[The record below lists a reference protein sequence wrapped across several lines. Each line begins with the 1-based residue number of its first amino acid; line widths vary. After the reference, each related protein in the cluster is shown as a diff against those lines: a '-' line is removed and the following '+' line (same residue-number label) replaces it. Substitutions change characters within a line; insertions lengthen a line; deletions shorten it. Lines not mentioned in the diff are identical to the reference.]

1 MIYRNLSIAAGG
13 GIIAHNQQS
22 EQEECANI
30 FIGLGGTGI
39 SCLREVKAQVYNRL
53 KPDVE
58 KADIPQYKHI
68 QFLAIDADEGSLGD
82 DGSINTLDSVTEF
95 VNISSS
101 DIHAIIQNTKVLRQN
116 PALRWFSDEISIQNA
131 EAGAGGVRQIGRLL
145 VIQNI
150 DKIVNALNNKIDIAR
165 IDLSDRPINI
175 HIFTGMG
182 GGTGSGCFLD
192 ICYILKHVLEEKS
205 IQGQAQTS
213 GYFFLP
219 DVNLAKIN
227 TETVRKYI
235 EINGFAAMKELDYC
249 MNFHNNGGEWNQN
262 YGSFSV
268 KLAEPP
274 VKLAYLITA
283 KDDNGNIKTNGYNYA
298 MNVVAE
304 YVMEFMTKELV
315 SDDNRKNG
323 EFGLKSHISNFNNTV
338 TMLKKRRGVTY
349 EYCVLGAA
357 SAFMPFKD
365 INTYLSARIFESL
378 DRMPRSNHDINTFV
392 SDNGLK
398 YEDILNEIR
407 KGSKTVPIYEVDSK
421 LLKEQCEGLSPDTI
435 PQVLSQIRDSIP
447 VIEGEY
453 TKNCEGL
460 RQNLINSIYQKLL
473 QYSIT
478 FDKGPFYAAQ
488 VLYTNNKTD
497 RDLGHVIDGYIA
509 RNDKNLSIAR
519 GDLNLRNKD
528 LVATLRDVQNKRA
541 KAKRAEA
548 YVSAVN
554 AYYSQLARIA
564 LLRIMGD
571 LLNALRPAV
580 TKLYNDRFAP
590 MLEMLNNLS
599 QTFKANLRA
608 LSENTTD
615 TGDYAVKITGLE
627 DIELREALESSV
639 NNLDAENILTGFI
652 SYMLDESRS
661 KYWIGRSNEERLSN
675 IISEYFVKA
684 LANITNKNID
694 EYLASK
700 FQSDSPALISKA
712 VYTHIMSNLNRRA
725 RPLFWADR
733 SEGGISQDSKIGYI
747 SIPDTSDIIAAAAD
761 ELMIADNKLTVRRS
775 LMPDRIS
782 VLIFYCGVPMYLFK
796 GAYNYKPKY
805 QSNPIKG
812 MHLYEGNDYDQ
823 RDFKRLHDIIPLSM
837 ISDDDFSDQMKRFER
852 DYRKAVDCGVIEK
865 VPVDNEG
872 KSYRYLLRIVNWGEV
887 EELSARIDKALYE
900 KNPERMRKLYD
911 AVDKSPSFEDFVRLP
926 LIGTDGYEDSS
937 VEDAVYASENLSRL
951 MREQLNVVIAREQK
965 LKELF
970 AEINSDTAW
979 RDEMD
984 SFANALCA
992 GVIFF
997 KNRYTLN
1004 YLKDEGG
1011 LTDEYELTGIDKKPY
1026 GEYIPLYSAFKE
1038 YQALDDEDKEYIG
1051 SLSRQRKLSEDDIC
1065 KKHTESIKKYI
1076 DERINIT
1083 FEIADNSFRLER
1095 KEIHRFISTLQKL
1108 VDTLSRTII

>member
-1 MIYRNLSIAAGG
+1 MYRIAVFGDKESIY
-13 GIIAHNQQS
+13 
-22 EQEECANI
+22 
-30 FIGLGGTGI
+30 
-39 SCLREVKAQVYNRL
+39 
-53 KPDVE
+53 
-58 KADIPQYKHI
+58 
-68 QFLAIDADEGSLGD
+68 
-82 DGSINTLDSVTEF
+82 
-95 VNISSS
+95 
-101 DIHAIIQNTKVLRQN
+101 
-116 PALRWFSDEISIQNA
+116 
-131 EAGAGGVRQIGRLL
+131 
-145 VIQNI
+145 
-150 DKIVNALNNKIDIAR
+150 
-165 IDLSDRPINI
+165 
-175 HIFTGMG
+175 
-182 GGTGSGCFLD
+182 
-192 ICYILKHVLEEKS
+192 
-205 IQGQAQTS
+205 
-213 GYFFLP
+213 
-219 DVNLAKIN
+219 
-227 TETVRKYI
+227 
-235 EINGFAAMKELDYC
+235 GFAALGLDVY
-249 MNFHNNGGEWNQN
+249 
-262 YGSFSV
+262 YSGSG
-268 KLAEPP
+268 AE
-274 VKLAYLITA
+274 
-283 KDDNGNIKTNGYNYA
+283 DDA
-298 MNVVAE
+298 AA
-304 YVMEFMTKELV
+304 F
-315 SDDNRKNG
+315 
-323 EFGLKSHISNFNNTV
+323 
-338 TMLKKRRGVTY
+338 KRL
-349 EYCVLGAA
+349 C
-357 SAFMPFKD
+357 
-365 INTYLSARIFESL
+365 
-378 DRMPRSNHDINTFV
+378 
-392 SDNGLK
+392 
-398 YEDILNEIR
+398 
-407 KGSKTVPIYEVDSK
+407 
-421 LLKEQCEGLSPDTI
+421 Q
-435 PQVLSQIRDSIP
+435 SQS
-447 VIEGEY
+447 
-453 TKNCEGL
+453 
-460 RQNLINSIYQKLL
+460 
-473 QYSIT
+473 YSIIYIT
-478 FDKGPFYAAQ
+478 EAAAA
-488 VLYTNNKTD
+488 
-497 RDLGHVIDGYIA
+497 DLE
-509 RNDKNLSIAR
+509 K
-519 GDLNLRNKD
+519 
-528 LVATLRDVQNKRA
+528 
-541 KAKRAEA
+541 E
-548 YVSAVN
+548 
-554 AYYSQLARIA
+554 
-564 LLRIMGD
+564 
-571 LLNALRPAV
+571 
-580 TKLYNDRFAP
+580 
-590 MLEMLNNLS
+590 
-599 QTFKANLRA
+599 
-608 LSENTTD
+608 
-615 TGDYAVKITGLE
+615 
-627 DIELREALESSV
+627 IE
-639 NNLDAENILTGFI
+639 
-652 SYMLDESRS
+652 
-661 KYWIGRSNEERLSN
+661 KLSN

-852 DYRKAVDCGVIEK
+852 DYRKAVECGVIEK

-911 AVDKSPSFEDFVRLP
+911 AVDKSPSFENFVRLP

-951 MREQLNVVIAREQK
+951 MREQLNVVIARERK

-1076 DERINIT
+1076 DEVIPSGI
-1083 FEIADNSFRLER
+1083 
-1095 KEIHRFISTLQKL
+1095 
-1108 VDTLSRTII
+1108 

>member
-22 EQEECANI
+22 AQEECANV

-101 DIHAIIQNTKVLRQN
+101 DIHAIIRNTKVLRQN
-116 PALRWFSDEISIQNA
+116 PALQWFSDEISIQNA

-145 VIQNI
+145 VIQNV
-150 DKIVNALNNKIDIAR
+150 DKIVNALSNKIDLAR
-165 IDLSDRPINI
+165 TDLSDRPINI

-192 ICYILKHVLEEKS
+192 ICYILKHVLESKS
-205 IQGQAQTS
+205 IHGQAQTS

-249 MNFHNNGGEWNQN
+249 MNFHNNGGKWTQN
-262 YGSFSV
+262 YGSFQTNFPD
-268 KLAEPP
+268 PP
-274 VKLAYLITA
+274 VKLAYLISA

-304 YVMEFMTKELV
+304 YVMEFMTRELV
-315 SDDNRKNG
+315 SDDIRKNG
-323 EFGLKSHISNFNNTV
+323 DFGLKSHISNFNNTV
-338 TMLKKRRGVTY
+338 AMLKKRRGVTY

-365 INTYLSARIFESL
+365 INTYLSARIFEDL
-378 DRMPRSNHDINTFV
+378 EKMPRSNHDINTFV
-392 SDNGLK
+392 NDNGLR
-398 YEDILNEIR
+398 YEDILNEIK
-407 KGSKTVPIYEVDSK
+407 KGSRSVPIYEVDPK
-421 LLKEQCEGLSPDTI
+421 LLKEQCEGISSDVI
-435 PQVLSQIRDSIP
+435 PQVLMQIRDVIP

-460 RQNLINSIYQKLL
+460 RQNLINSVYQKLL
-473 QYSIT
+473 QYST
-478 FDKGPFYAAQ
+478 SFEKGPFYAAL

-509 RNDKNLSIAR
+509 RNDKDMALAR
-519 GDLNLRNKD
+519 GDLTLRSKD
-528 LVATLRDVQNKRA
+528 MAAALRDVQNRRAKSKRA
-541 KAKRAEA
+541 SA
-548 YVSAVN
+548 YVSSVH
-554 AYYSQLARIA
+554 AYCNQLAKIA
-564 LLRIMGD
+564 LLRVMGD
-571 LLNALRPAV
+571 LLNSLRPAV

-590 MLEMLNNLS
+590 LLEMLNNLS
-599 QTFKANLRA
+599 QTFRANIRA
-608 LSENTTD
+608 LAESPSD
-615 TGDYAVKITGLE
+615 SGDYAVKITGLE
-627 DIELREALESSV
+627 DEELKEALEASV
-639 NNLDAENILTGFI
+639 DKLDTESILTGFI
-652 SYMLDESRS
+652 SYMMDESRS
-661 KYWIGRSNEERLSN
+661 KLWIGRSNEERLSN
-675 IISEYFVKA
+675 IISEYFVNA
-684 LANITNKNID
+684 LSSITNKNID

-712 VYTHIMSNLNRRA
+712 VYTHIMFNLSRRA
-725 RPLFWADR
+725 RPLFWADK
-733 SEGGISQDSKIGYI
+733 SEGGISQDSKIGYV

-761 ELMIADNKLTVRRS
+761 ELVVADNKLTVRKS

-782 VLIFYCGVPMYLFK
+782 VLIFYCGIPMYLFK
-796 GAYNYKPKY
+796 GSYNYKPKY
-805 QSNPIKG
+805 LSNPIKG
-812 MHLYEGNDYDQ
+812 LHIYEGNGYDQ
-823 RDFKRLHDIIPLSM
+823 RDFRKLHDIIPLSM
-837 ISDDDFSDQMKRFER
+837 ISDDEFSDQMRSFER
-852 DYRKAVDCGVIEK
+852 DYRKAVEYGIIFRES
-865 VPVDNEG
+865 VDNEG
-872 KSYRYLLRIVNWGEV
+872 KSYRYLLRTVDKKEA
-887 EELSARIDKALYE
+887 EELAFRIDKALYE

-911 AVDKSPSFEDFVRLP
+911 MTEKSPSFIGYVKLP
-926 LIGTDGYEDSS
+926 LIGTDGYEESS
-937 VEDAVYASENLSRL
+937 VEDAVYASEKLRGL
-951 MREQLNVVIAREQK
+951 MAEQLSAAAAREQK
-965 LKELF
+965 LKALF
-970 AEINSDTAW
+970 AAINSDAEW
-979 RDEMD
+979 RDEID
-984 SFANALCA
+984 SFANALCT
-992 GVIFF
+992 GVICF
-997 KNRYTLN
+997 KNRYTIN

-1011 LTDEYELTGIDKKPY
+1011 LTDEYELTGIDNKPY

-1038 YQALDDEDKEYIG
+1038 YRALDREDKEYIG
-1051 SLSRQRKLSEDDIC
+1051 NLSRQRKLSEIDIC
-1065 KKHTESIKKYI
+1065 KRYTDSIKKYI
-1076 DERINIT
+1076 DEKIDII
-1083 FEIADNSFRLER
+1083 FEIADHSFRLER
-1095 KEIHRFISTLQKL
+1095 KEIHIFIATLQKL